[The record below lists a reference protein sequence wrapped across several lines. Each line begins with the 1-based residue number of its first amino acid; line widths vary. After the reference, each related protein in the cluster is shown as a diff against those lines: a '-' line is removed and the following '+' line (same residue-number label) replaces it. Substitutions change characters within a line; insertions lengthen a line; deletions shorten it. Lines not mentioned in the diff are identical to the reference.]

1 MAIDDF
7 GTGYSSMAYLKGL
20 AVDALKI
27 DKSFVRKLATDA
39 SDRAIV
45 RSTVELGH
53 NLGLRVV
60 AEGVEDTVSYEQ
72 LARLGC
78 DLAQGYYL
86 GRPMPASDLD
96 RWPADTP
103 FGLGARDQ
111 AA

>member
-1 MAIDDF
+1 M
-7 GTGYSSMAYLKGL
+7 
-20 AVDALKI
+20 DALKI
-27 DKSFVRKLATDA
+27 DKSFVHKLATDA

-45 RSTVELGH
+45 RSAVELGH

-86 GRPMPASDLD
+86 GRPMPARDLEH
-96 RWPADTP
+96 WLTSTP
-103 FGLGARDQ
+103 WGLGPETR